1 MTTVTLNAVIKR
13 INRKL
18 RPDWKALRATRG
30 QRSRSNL
37 GVFYLLNTHRNA
49 IENTH
54 VDPEEYG
61 RDLGVVGAWERVTA
75 P

>member
-18 RPDWKALRATRG
+18 RPDLEALKRTRSARAQLELGDYYVIDYRG
-30 QRSRSNL
+30 NL
-37 GVFYLLNTHRNA
+37 ILDKD
-49 IENTH
+49 

-61 RDLGVVGAWERVTA
+61 RDLGVVGDWERVA
-75 P
+75 